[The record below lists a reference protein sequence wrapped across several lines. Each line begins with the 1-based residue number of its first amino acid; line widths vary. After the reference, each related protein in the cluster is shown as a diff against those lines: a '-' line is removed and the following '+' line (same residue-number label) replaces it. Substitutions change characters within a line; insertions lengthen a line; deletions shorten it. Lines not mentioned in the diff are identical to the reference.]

1 MRCRSPGAATWGM
14 GSSETLQVSRRTAVT
29 TVAVVVTTSA
39 PSASVCSTDSV
50 QCWVERLVRTG
61 VACKV

>member
-1 MRCRSPGAATWGM
+1 M